1 MFPQAQKT
9 PGVDAVR
16 LIRAHA
22 TADTPEVIFDL
33 AENTL
38 RIVGECYP
46 ENALDFFGP
55 LLDRL
60 KRHFAKGGV
69 QRFRA
74 QIDIHYVNTMGTKA
88 LQNVLACL
96 DAEAAAGVDVE
107 VVWLHDPED
116 DALEELGRYLLEEFK
131 SLRGLI
137 SAQARI

>member
-1 MFPQAQKT
+1 
-9 PGVDAVR
+9 VR
-16 LIRAHA
+16 LIRARA
-22 TADTPEVIFDL
+22 TADTPEVTFDL
-33 AENTL
+33 AANTL
-38 RIVGECYP
+38 SIVGECYP

-74 QIDIHYVNTMGTKA
+74 HIDIHYVNTMGTKA

-96 DAEAAAGVDVE
+96 DAEAAAGADVE

-116 DALEELGRYLLEEFK
+116 DALEELGRYLLEAFK
-131 SLRGLI
+131 SLRGQMV
-137 SAQARI
+137 AQQRI